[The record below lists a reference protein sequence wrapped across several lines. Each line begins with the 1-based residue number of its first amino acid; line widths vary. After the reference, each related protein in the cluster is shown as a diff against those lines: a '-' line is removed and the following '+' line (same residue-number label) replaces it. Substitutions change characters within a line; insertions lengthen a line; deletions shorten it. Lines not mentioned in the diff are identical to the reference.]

1 MVDELPSH
9 CAYAHTWLKAS
20 HLSHRGHDRCVHTKK
35 TRQLFC
41 RTRDGGWFTFSLC
54 LRAHGTQ
61 GLSFEPWGHDR
72 CVHTKRGWYI
82 HNPILS
88 KFINIYIGTAPII
101 TTVSARSC
109 YIASKWTFLTAP
121 KQSHFRSGL
130 GRGSPAAR
138 FATRGACPVRV
149 KYCLV
154 DKRSQPRAET
164 VAIMALMGARLF
176 MYFGKQAHARN
187 YELSVYD
194 SIKSPWTT
202 PGTLVYHGASHIP
215 SASASCTF
223 ELFLVDLTMAM
234 DICSPAS
241 PSKFLDQLRKEF
253 VSKFFRLA
261 EVYITCFC
269 CWKKQPGDA

>member
-1 MVDELPSH
+1 MLYVCCMYVVCTLYVRCMYVVCGEL
-9 CAYAHTWLKAS
+9 CVFTYLALLEVCFLQTWRLTRPVWSDTAATVNALYKSREPPLAIEWS
-20 HLSHRGHDRCVHTKK
+20 LSGIIQVHR
-35 TRQLFC
+35 
-41 RTRDGGWFTFSLC
+41 
-54 LRAHGTQ
+54 
-61 GLSFEPWGHDR
+61 
-72 CVHTKRGWYI
+72 
-82 HNPILS
+82 N
-88 KFINIYIGTAPII
+88 NIGTAPII

-121 KQSHFRSGL
+121 KQSHFRSGW

-138 FATRGACPVRV
+138 FAPRGACPVRV

-154 DKRSQPRAET
+154 DKRSQPRTET
-164 VAIMALMGARLF
+164 IAIMALMEARLF
-176 MYFGKQAHARN
+176 LYFGKQTHARS
-187 YELSVYD
+187 YELSVYE

-241 PSKFLDQLRKEF
+241 PSKFLDQLENHGVCLEILSFGKSVHR
-253 VSKFFRLA
+253 
-261 EVYITCFC
+261 IFC